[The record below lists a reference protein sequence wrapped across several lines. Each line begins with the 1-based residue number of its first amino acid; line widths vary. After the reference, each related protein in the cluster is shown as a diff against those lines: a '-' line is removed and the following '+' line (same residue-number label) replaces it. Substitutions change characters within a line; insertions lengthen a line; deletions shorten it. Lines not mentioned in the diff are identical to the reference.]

1 MANELDIYQLTNA
14 DLEDYW
20 YQFLRFYAKETGKNL
35 SSKIPISYLD
45 KILRAE
51 IVEKYELDV
60 PRYLQGS
67 SPSLTKQLINK
78 GAIEFETLRPE
89 EKFTEKYEKALS
101 KIIPKIKINPK
112 YTVKISEERPNEVR
126 LNIDIDIEDWL
137 KLSIKDKLEAG
148 YFVGKL
154 RTNIVKLLGV
164 EFGSPTHGKLQ
175 INNYDISVNGTDE
188 WVKNV
193 MNKKI
198 KKEIKDSIFA
208 KYIQRMSIKVDRDK
222 LRISI
227 VQPRH
232 SGLGYGENRTNFEK
246 FVEDLFEQ
254 YGYNK
259 ESIDVQ
265 FV

>member
-20 YQFLRFYAKETGKNL
+20 YQFLRFYAKETGKNF
-35 SSKIPISYLD
+35 SSKVPISYLD

-60 PRYLQGS
+60 PRYSQGS
-67 SPSLTKQLINK
+67 SSNLTKQLIKK

-101 KIIPKIKINPK
+101 KLISRININPK
-112 YTVKISEERPNEVR
+112 YTVKLSEERPNEVR
-126 LNIDIDIEDWL
+126 LDIGINIEDWL
-137 KLSIKDKLEAG
+137 KLPLKDKLEANSFAG
-148 YFVGKL
+148 IL
-154 RTNIVKLLGV
+154 RTNIHKLLGV

-175 INNYDISVNGTDE
+175 INDYSVSINGTDM
-188 WVKNV
+188 WIKYV
-193 MNKKI
+193 MDKKI
-198 KKEIKDSIFA
+198 KKEIKNSDFG
-208 KYIQRMSIKVDRDK
+208 KFIQRMSIKIERDRII
-222 LRISI
+222 ISI
-227 VQPRH
+227 VQPRY
-232 SGLGYGENRTNFEK
+232 GGFGYGERRTNFEK